1 MPDLLKVSHYCIE
14 YKLFTTSSFSL
25 FYLQPLQG
33 PEGESR
39 HAVGP
44 DRGLQCGLLRR
55 PGRADHRRG
64 IPQAIYSQSWVGS
77 EETKG
82 IPDRADGEM
91 DTADHSSEQ
100 WCKEG
105 VLYCTLYQSNRGK
118 NLLLV
123 LQSNTYSSMNYMCRS
138 NDKFLGVPFVC
149 KCMYLVGDKIH
160 KSFIKPT
167 IVTDFCDPLCRMRP
181 WRQWLQQ

>member
-33 PEGESR
+33 PEGESG

-64 IPQAIYSQSWVGS
+64 IPQAIYSQPWVGS

-91 DTADHSSEQ
+91 DTADYSSEQ
-100 WCKEG
+100 
-105 VLYCTLYQSNRGK
+105 
-118 NLLLV
+118 
-123 LQSNTYSSMNYMCRS
+123 
-138 NDKFLGVPFVC
+138 
-149 KCMYLVGDKIH
+149 
-160 KSFIKPT
+160 
-167 IVTDFCDPLCRMRP
+167 
-181 WRQWLQQ
+181 